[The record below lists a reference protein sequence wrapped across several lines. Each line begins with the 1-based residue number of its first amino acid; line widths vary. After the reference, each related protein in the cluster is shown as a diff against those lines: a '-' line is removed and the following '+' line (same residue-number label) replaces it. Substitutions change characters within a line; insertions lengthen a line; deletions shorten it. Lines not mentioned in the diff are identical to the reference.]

1 MNNFI
6 IFFHSFYYNIVE
18 MGRIIA
24 IDYGSKRIGL
34 AIGDTVTRIA
44 MPWLV
49 LPGQDDPE
57 KDAQALVK
65 KLAAEGEKPG
75 LFVVGLPRNMDET
88 EGPQAQLARTFG
100 KHLAEKSKIAVKFQD
115 ERLSS
120 FTAETMFNT
129 SLKSQM
135 KGRPAK
141 RIKPKKPLDAVA
153 AAVIL
158 ESFLQRT

>member
-1 MNNFI
+1 
-6 IFFHSFYYNIVE
+6 
-18 MGRIIA
+18 
-24 IDYGSKRIGL
+24 
-34 AIGDTVTRIA
+34 
-44 MPWLV
+44 
-49 LPGQDDPE
+49 
-57 KDAQALVK
+57 
-65 KLAAEGEKPG
+65 
-75 LFVVGLPRNMDET
+75 MDET

-100 KHLAEKSKIAVKFQD
+100 KHLAGKSGVTVKFQD

-120 FTAETMFNT
+120 FTAEKMFNT

-158 ESFLQRT
+158 ESFLQRTLT